1 MEVLKLISEI
11 ENSINRFSRLDPAGK
26 GTNNL
31 EDRTMEIIQ
40 NEVQR
45 EKKKM
50 QNIERDIGDPVE
62 KNLI

>member
-1 MEVLKLISEI
+1 
-11 ENSINRFSRLDPAGK
+11 
-26 GTNNL
+26 
-31 EDRTMEIIQ
+31 MEIIQ

>member
-11 ENSINRFSRLDPAGK
+11 ENSINRLSRLDTAAK

-31 EDRTMEIIQ
+31 EYRTMEITQ

-45 EKKKM
+45 GKKKM
-50 QNIERDIGDPVE
+50 QNIERDIGDPVG
-62 KNLI
+62 KI

>member
-11 ENSINRFSRLDPAGK
+11 ENSINRLSRLDTAAK

-31 EDRTMEIIQ
+31 EYRTMEITQ

-45 EKKKM
+45 GKKKM
-50 QNIERDIGDPVE
+50 QNIERDIGDLVG
-62 KNLI
+62 KI